1 MIRDTARYRPLIN
14 RVTGG
19 STPSLRV
26 LALCV
31 LNKRI
36 QEGEHS
42 SVEDARAAMQI
53 FNRFQ
58 EDWERNA
65 RRKHF

>member
-1 MIRDTARYRPLIN
+1 MIRDTSKYRPLIN

-58 EDWERNA
+58 EDWERHA
-65 RRKHF
+65 RRKNF